1 LEPVHLFELA
11 SQQARWLGIR
21 QMLVA
26 QNVANA
32 NTPGFKASDVTPF
45 EDVFNSNEITIKATN
60 PGHIGSDP
68 NDIESV
74 TMKEATPWEVTYSGN
89 SVSIENEMIKAGEV
103 NRAYSMNTSIRK
115 AFHQMMMTSL
125 KG

>member
-1 LEPVHLFELA
+1 M
-11 SQQARWLGIR
+11 R

-45 EDVFNSNEITIKATN
+45 EDVLNNNEITIKATN

-68 NDIESV
+68 NDIEAVS
-74 TMKEATPWEVTYSGN
+74 TKEETPWDVTYSGN
-89 SVSIENEMIKAGEV
+89 SVSVEEEMIKAGEV
-103 NRAYSMNTSIRK
+103 NRAYSMNTNIRK
-115 AFHQMMMTSL
+115 AFHQMMMSAL

>member
-1 LEPVHLFELA
+1 M
-11 SQQARWLGIR
+11 R

-32 NTPGFKASDVTPF
+32 NTPGFKASDVIPF
-45 EDVFNSNEITIKATN
+45 EDVFNSNEITLKATN
-60 PGHIGSDP
+60 PAHIGSDV

-74 TMKEATPWEVTYSGN
+74 ETKEQTPWDVTYSGN
-89 SVSIENEMIKAGEV
+89 SVSVEEEMIKAGEV